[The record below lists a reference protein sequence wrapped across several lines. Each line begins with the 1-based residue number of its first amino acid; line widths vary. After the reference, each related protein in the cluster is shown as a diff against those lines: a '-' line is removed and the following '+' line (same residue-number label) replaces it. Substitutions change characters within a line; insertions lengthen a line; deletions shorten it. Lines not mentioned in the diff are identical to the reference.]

1 MKKLILLWLLIA
13 AALCGCG
20 TEPEMTM
27 PTGTPI
33 TAIPTAPPEGYY
45 DADSALEQQT
55 KGAVRVYPL
64 EALSCTGIA
73 SMEDGVLLLSATE
86 NVTLLTLLTG
96 EALYPAAA
104 AEVPS
109 SLTSLL
115 VNEQGVSFF
124 DGGNLMIL
132 DENLREITTLAA
144 PEDMTGAPLLTA
156 DRKSMYYCAGSNLCV
171 LDMDTGISRVL
182 RQHSEELTLEA
193 LQMDDTLVQCRAA
206 DGRILFFSTE
216 TGQLVE
222 ESGIDLLLETKGTR
236 YLAALGQEDGI
247 LAFGSTATPVQML
260 QTQPQAEYTLLPDS
274 FAVLE
279 EASDNLNYYDLS
291 SGLRTS
297 CLALDGSLTAAADGG
312 NGILWLLAGN
322 SVLYRWD
329 TNSLPSGD
337 DALYTATYFTRGN
350 PDLAG
355 IAACQ
360 ELAREIGERHG
371 VEVLVWEDALEVAP
385 WDYRV
390 TEEYQVPVL
399 EEQLRLLD
407 QRLAHFPEGFFAQ
420 LPETLTICLVR
431 SLEGYNGLETVEAAS
446 GVQYWVED
454 RPYIAL
460 STKSSTEGGLYHE
473 LCHVFDTRV
482 IGQSNAY
489 DQWEELNPG
498 GFQYDYDYAA
508 NAVRNAGEYLR
519 DAERCFIDT
528 YSMSFPKEDR
538 ARILEYAMTP
548 GNESY
553 FRSEVMQAKLMQ
565 ICIGLREAFGLKKSG
580 ETFLWEQYLKE
591 SLAYT
596 R

>member
-1 MKKLILLWLLIA
+1 M
-13 AALCGCG
+13 
-20 TEPEMTM
+20 
-27 PTGTPI
+27 
-33 TAIPTAPPEGYY
+33 
-45 DADSALEQQT
+45 
-55 KGAVRVYPL
+55 
-64 EALSCTGIA
+64 
-73 SMEDGVLLLSATE
+73 
-86 NVTLLTLLTG
+86 
-96 EALYPAAA
+96 
-104 AEVPS
+104 
-109 SLTSLL
+109 
-115 VNEQGVSFF
+115 
-124 DGGNLMIL
+124 
-132 DENLREITTLAA
+132 
-144 PEDMTGAPLLTA
+144 
-156 DRKSMYYCAGSNLCV
+156 
-171 LDMDTGISRVL
+171 
-182 RQHSEELTLEA
+182 
-193 LQMDDTLVQCRAA
+193 
-206 DGRILFFSTE
+206 
-216 TGQLVE
+216 E
-222 ESGIDLLLETKGTR
+222 ESGIDLLLETKETR
-236 YLAALGQEDGI
+236 YLAALGQEDGA
-247 LAFGSTATPVQML
+247 LVFGSTASPVQML

-279 EASDNLNYYDLS
+279 AASDNLNYYDLS

-312 NGILWLLAGN
+312 NGILWLLADN

-337 DALYTATYFTRGN
+337 DALYTTTYFTRSN

-407 QRLAHFPEGFFAQ
+407 QRLANFPEGFFAQ

-460 STKSSTEGGLYHE
+460 STKSPTEGGLYHE

-596 R
+596 K

>member
-13 AALCGCG
+13 AALCGCR

-73 SMEDGVLLLSATE
+73 AMEDGVLLLSATE
-86 NVTLLTLLTG
+86 NGTLLTRLTG
-96 EALYPAAA
+96 DALYPAAA

-109 SLTSLL
+109 SLSSLL
-115 VNEQGVSFF
+115 VNEEGVSFF
-124 DGGNLMIL
+124 DSGNLVIL

-144 PEDMTGAPLLTA
+144 PEDMTDAPLLTA

-193 LQMDDTLVQCRAA
+193 LQMDGTLVQCRAA
-206 DGRILFFSTE
+206 DGEILFFSAE

-236 YLAALGQEDGI
+236 YLAALGQEDGA
-247 LAFGSTATPVQML
+247 LVFGSTVSPVQML

-279 EASDNLNYYDLS
+279 AASDNLNYYDLS

-312 NGILWLLAGN
+312 NGILWLLADN

-337 DALYTATYFTRGN
+337 DALYTATYFTRSN

-360 ELAREIGERHG
+360 ELARQIGERHG
-371 VEVLVWEDALEVAP
+371 VEVLVWEDALDVPP

-399 EEQLRLLD
+399 EEQLQLLD

-548 GNESY
+548 GNEHY
-553 FRSEVMQAKLMQ
+553 FQSEVMQAKLMQ
-565 ICIGLREAFGLKKSG
+565 ICIGLREAFGLKKSPD
-580 ETFLWEQYLKE
+580 TFLWEQYLKE

-596 R
+596 K

>member
-13 AALCGCG
+13 AALCGCR

-86 NVTLLTLLTG
+86 NGTLLTLLTG

-115 VNEQGVSFF
+115 VNEEGVSFF
-124 DGGNLMIL
+124 DGGNLVIL

-144 PEDMTGAPLLTA
+144 PEDMTGAPLLTD

-193 LQMDDTLVQCRAA
+193 LQMDGTLVQCRAA
-206 DGRILFFSTE
+206 DGGILFFSAE

-279 EASDNLNYYDLS
+279 AASDNLNYYDLS

-312 NGILWLLAGN
+312 NGILWLLADN

-329 TNSLPSGD
+329 TNFLPSGD
-337 DALYTATYFTRGN
+337 DTLYTATYFTRSN

-371 VEVLVWEDALEVAP
+371 VEVLVWEDALDVAP

-407 QRLAHFPEGFFAQ
+407 QRLANFPEGFFAQ

-489 DQWEELNPG
+489 DLWEELNPS

-548 GNESY
+548 GNEHY
-553 FRSEVMQAKLMQ
+553 FQSEVMQAKLTQ
-565 ICIGLREAFGLKKSG
+565 VCLGLREAFGLKKSPD
-580 ETFLWEQYLKE
+580 TFLWEQYLKE

-596 R
+596 K